1 MNKAVKTPGQW
12 LDNDP
17 KMIDWLNGYI
27 TRNPC
32 KGVMLLPPSSHE
44 RLVDYLE
51 KSLKSRDSSYLQR
64 AKQAWRVHQSR
75 EGKNLKQA
83 HLHQSKRD
91 IKVLET
97 LAKKGGNGR
106 TSVSAVVAELIRLA
120 LKDEEKKKAT
130 IKEAKEEAKRQILD
144 QQQSNCPFIPLVTAK
159 EAQTLRD
166 SIAAKDQE
174 IQALNKQLAELSTT
188 PPPPEPQGD
197 GDTRTPMGEDVS
209 QPTTSPPWRGSK
221 GSLF

>member
-1 MNKAVKTPGQW
+1 MGKASKPPRQW
-12 LDNDP
+12 LDENP
-17 KMIDWLNGYI
+17 QVMDWLQGYI
-27 TRNPC
+27 KRNPC
-32 KGVMLLPPSSHE
+32 ENLTQPWNNYESMA
-44 RLVDYLE
+44 RYLE
-51 KSLKSRDSSYLQR
+51 RSLESQDPSYLQR
-64 AKQAWRVHQSR
+64 TKQAWRVHQSR
-75 EGKNLKQA
+75 EGKNLKQV
-83 HLHQSKRD
+83 HLELSKRE

-97 LAKKGGNGR
+97 LAKKRSNGR

-174 IQALNKQLAELSTT
+174 IQALNKQLAELPTT
-188 PPPPEPQGD
+188 PPTEPQGD
-197 GDTRTPMGEDVS
+197 GDTRTPMREDVS
-209 QPTTSPPWRGSK
+209 QPTTSIPWRGPK
-221 GSLF
+221 YRPF